1 MRRQEVTKG
10 GLSRLCGALT
20 LAHTGTSGPYT
31 VTSFCEAG
39 LALGLYA
46 QGDVVP
52 FGDED
57 GS

>member
-1 MRRQEVTKG
+1 MTKG

-46 QGDVVP
+46 EGDVVP